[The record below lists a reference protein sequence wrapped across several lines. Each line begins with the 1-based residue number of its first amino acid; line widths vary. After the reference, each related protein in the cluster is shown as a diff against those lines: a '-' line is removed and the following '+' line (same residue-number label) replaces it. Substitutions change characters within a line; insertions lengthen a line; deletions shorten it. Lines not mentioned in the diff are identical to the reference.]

1 MVVYQ
6 TVMYHPSK
14 YNQNIPHCWWN
25 SNSLNNIFNYIV
37 CKYIGMSK
45 FASEILQRLK
55 LQAHR
60 AEAGIQWGRRY
71 WSRCGKWYVHILA
84 GHQGKGSKANE
95 TNCRCPRC
103 HIQNGM
109 SWIKLKSP
117 RLVLVQWRIY
127 MVGEQSAGKNV
138 RITLGC
144 WTCLFSLKQMPW
156 SGLVFQIT

>member
-1 MVVYQ
+1 
-6 TVMYHPSK
+6 MYHPSI

-45 FASEILQRLK
+45 FASEILQTLK

-71 WSRCGKWYVHILA
+71 WSRCGKRNVHILA
-84 GHQGKGSKANE
+84 GHQGKGCKANE

-109 SWIKLKSP
+109 SWIKLKSASFGTCP
-117 RLVLVQWRIY
+117 VASLYSWNSLQGKMFVSPW
-127 MVGEQSAGKNV
+127 VG
-138 RITLGC
+138 
-144 WTCLFSLKQMPW
+144 WTCRSSLKQMP
-156 SGLVFQIT
+156 